1 MDKKTYNPIK
11 PKITAY
17 LFEVNQQYTHMSKFV
32 VLITLDC
39 DTTALD
45 IMFIVAMTATDY
57 FIGSGGLYALYSL
70 YCAGVFFYSGC
81 RFPSVCVRRGDK
93 CP

>member
-1 MDKKTYNPIK
+1 MRSTGSIYIRKC
-11 PKITAY
+11 
-17 LFEVNQQYTHMSKFV
+17 V
-32 VLITLDC
+32 VLVTLDC

-57 FIGSGGLYALYSL
+57 FIGSGGSYALYNL
-70 YCAGVFFYSGC
+70 YCACMCFYNGC
-81 RFPSVCVRRGDK
+81 RFPSVCVWWGGK